1 MHCSTPQD
9 IHHSLSLLHCAV
21 TVTTHWCSSPLL
33 ETPASPLTLQR
44 NTMCLQFGTV
54 HCAVI
59 CTGLSYMLMVNM
71 HCSLHFGKMCN
82 FVQQCAVICML
93 MCKVCNIVKPRWVQP
108 NILGLN
114 KAWLDIGQWYVGW
127 SDNNSLG
134 GASWIVFDI
143 RPGPTPKFQLKC
155 LKMWKP
161 ASYWFSKGLLN

>member
-1 MHCSTPQD
+1 MQFTIIGNTCLPADLAAQHNVFTVWCSALCSNLHWYIIYVKDQ
-9 IHHSLSLLHCAV
+9 HCA
-21 TVTTHWCSSPLL
+21 
-33 ETPASPLTLQR
+33 
-44 NTMCLQFGTV
+44 
-54 HCAVI
+54 
-59 CTGLSYMLMVNM
+59 
-71 HCSLHFGKMCN
+71 LHFGKMCN
-82 FVQQCAVICML
+82 FVQWCAVICTLASCML

-127 SDNNSLG
+127 SDNKKFG